1 MSDIKDQYAKLKNE
15 LRPFYEKLI
24 REVHK
29 RGLFITGFIYGDTD
43 MSTAPMLIRF
53 GNIYA
58 PTPEDMFSIHRA
70 LAIMAAQLEITGQME
85 REITNMEPSD
95 ESGGV
100 SGPKPQSSEEIAD
113 RIVLSLLGAPIDLL
127 PGNIDELLKQ
137 YADSRKP
144 EHK

>member
-1 MSDIKDQYAKLKNE
+1 LSDIKDQYAKIKKE
-15 LRPFYEKLI
+15 LRPYYEKLI

-29 RGLFITGFIYGDTD
+29 RGLYITGFIYGDMD
-43 MSTAPMLIRF
+43 MNTAPMLIRF

-70 LAIMAAQLEITGQME
+70 LAVMAAQMEITGQME
-85 REITNMEPSD
+85 REITSMEPSD
-95 ESGGV
+95 ESTGN

-113 RIVLSLLGAPIDLL
+113 RIVLALLSAPVDLL

-144 EHK
+144 EIK